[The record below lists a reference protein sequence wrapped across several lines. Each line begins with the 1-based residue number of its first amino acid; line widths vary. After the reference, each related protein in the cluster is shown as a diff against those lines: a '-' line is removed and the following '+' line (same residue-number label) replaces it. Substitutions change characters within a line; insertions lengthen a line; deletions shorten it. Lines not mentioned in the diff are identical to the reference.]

1 MAARRSRF
9 SEADR
14 ERFAE
19 QRKAE
24 LDTMHQRLSD
34 GVNALVNGDEWQAW
48 LQVAARF
55 HAYSFRNTLLIYL
68 QDPEA
73 TAVAG
78 YKAWQ
83 TAFGRQ
89 VNKGEKGI
97 RILAPILARTEA
109 TDRDGKPILDAN
121 GKRERRASIVGVK
134 PTSVFDVRQTSGPPL
149 AERPRPQL
157 LRGQAPEGL
166 WDKLTTFIEAHGYT
180 VHRGD
185 CGTANG
191 VIRFD
196 DKTITIRPD
205 IDDAAALKSLCHETG
220 HLLLHAP
227 PPDQTLRV
235 EVPCRGVAEVE
246 AESVAF
252 LLSHAYGVDSSQYTF
267 AYVAGWAEQA
277 LTTDTTLE
285 DVIAQTGS
293 RVISAAHKILDAT
306 QPEPAL
312 DVNEQ
317 LAVEVKAQIVHDRQA
332 RESAGP
338 APQTAWQAAFPAVAT
353 TRTQTA
359 AGQRPMRRPNQ
370 PTGRLQ
376 GVER

>member
-1 MAARRSRF
+1 MAARRSRLTA
-9 SEADR
+9 ADR

-19 QRKAE
+19 QRRAE
-24 LDTMHQRLSD
+24 LDTMHQQLSA
-34 GVNALVNGDEWQAW
+34 GVNGLVNGDQWQAW
-48 LQVAARF
+48 LQVASRF
-55 HAYSFRNTLLIYL
+55 HAYSFRNTMLIYL

-97 RILAPILARTEA
+97 RILAPILVRTEA
-109 TDRDGKPILDAN
+109 TDREGRPILDAN
-121 GKRERRASIVGVK
+121 GNPAKRTSIVGVK
-134 PTSVFDVRQTSGPPL
+134 PTSVFDVRQTSGPAL

-157 LRGQAPEGL
+157 LLGQAPEGV
-166 WDKLTTFIEAHGYT
+166 WDKLTTFTESHGYT

-191 VIRFD
+191 VIRYD

-227 PPDQTLRV
+227 PANQTSQAA
-235 EVPCRGVAEVE
+235 VPCRGVAEVE

-252 LLSHAYGVDSSQYTF
+252 LLSHAYGLDSSQYTF
-267 AYVAGWAEQA
+267 AYVAGWADQA
-277 LTTDTTLE
+277 LTPNTTIE
-285 DVIAQTGS
+285 EIVTQTGS
-293 RVISAAHKILDAT
+293 RVISAAHQILDAT
-306 QPEPAL
+306 QPEPAF
-312 DVNEQ
+312 DVNDQ
-317 LAVEVKAQIVHDRQA
+317 LHDEVKVQITQDRPAHETAGQA
-332 RESAGP
+332 SQP
-338 APQTAWQAAFPAVAT
+338 AWRAAFPT
-353 TRTQTA
+353 GESSRTQPA
-359 AGQRPMRRPNQ
+359 AGKRPARRPTQ
-370 PTGRLQ
+370 PTGRLH